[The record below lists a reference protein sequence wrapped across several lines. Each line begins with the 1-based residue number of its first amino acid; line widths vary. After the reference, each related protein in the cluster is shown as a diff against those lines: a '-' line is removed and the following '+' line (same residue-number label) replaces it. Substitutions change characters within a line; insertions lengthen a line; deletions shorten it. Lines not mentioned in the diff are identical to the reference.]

1 MTSTT
6 GSDAPSRSA
15 VRRAA
20 VITHG
25 RVGVIG
31 PALERLEAIARE
43 YRVEL
48 LVPTDEAEKHQR
60 RDSGSLEPLVD
71 VVVVLGGDG
80 TTLRALQRFL
90 GTGIPVLGVN
100 FGRVGF
106 LSAMSRDEMEAGL
119 GRAFGGDYSVID
131 LPTLMTESD
140 GARHVAVNDVVVRS
154 ADVGR
159 MIELEWAVSGE
170 ELGTQ
175 PCDGMI
181 VSTPVGSTAYN
192 LSNGG
197 PVLEWGLDAMA
208 VSFVA
213 PHSLHARPLVAPKGA
228 HLAIT
233 NRTPDVSVVVIADGH
248 VMEELPPGADVTIR
262 IGDQRTCLAYLS
274 ERSFFRRYRET
285 FAP

>member
-6 GSDAPSRSA
+6 GSDTPSREA

-25 RVGVIG
+25 RPTVIG
-31 PALERLEAIARE
+31 PGLERLEAIARDHD
-43 YRVEL
+43 VEL
-48 LVPTDEAEKHQR
+48 LVPSDEAEKHHR
-60 RDSGSLEPLVD
+60 RDSGSLEPLAD
-71 VVVVLGGDG
+71 IVVVLGGDG

-106 LSAMSRDEMEAGL
+106 LSAMSRDQMEHGL
-119 GRAFGGDYSVID
+119 PRAFRGDYSVID
-131 LPTLMTESD
+131 LPTLATQSD
-140 GARHVAVNDVVVRS
+140 GARHVAVNDVVIRS

-159 MIELEWAVSGE
+159 MVE
-170 ELGTQ
+170 
-175 PCDGMI
+175 
-181 VSTPVGSTAYN
+181 
-192 LSNGG
+192 
-197 PVLEWGLDAMA
+197 LEWGLDAMA

-213 PHSLHARPLVAPKGA
+213 PHSLHARALVAPKSA
-228 HLAIT
+228 LVSIA

-248 VMEELPPGADVTIR
+248 VMEELPPGGDVAIR

-274 ERSFFRRYRET
+274 ERSFFRRYKET